1 MDSGPNFGCKIT
13 SLMKSVKEKKIPYKR
28 KLSSLLNCDKP
39 DFFNFV
45 EICFLIC
52 YDQACNVVT
61 APSTLFGR
69 VFMIKICD
77 VYFYL
82 LRWSLKNIG
91 MLHFVADKMWIL
103 CKRAFCWCY
112 CKHFEHWNTFQVMPI
127 MHFFFFLPPWN
138 HIVWYSCYELQ
149 VSLSWWSWVLFI
161 AVL

>member
-1 MDSGPNFGCKIT
+1 MCDGSNKRDILQGVQCGWVIAVPDGFRAQFWMQDYFSHEI
-13 SLMKSVKEKKIPYKR
+13 SQRKKIPYKR

-39 DFFNFV
+39 DLFNFI
-45 EICFLIC
+45 EIGFLIC

-112 CKHFEHWNTFQVMPI
+112 CKHFEH
-127 MHFFFFLPPWN
+127 
-138 HIVWYSCYELQ
+138 
-149 VSLSWWSWVLFI
+149 
-161 AVL
+161 